1 MECLRLRQLANGRA
15 GEYLPKSALVSLF
28 VEGQARGALAR
39 ALLPRTT
46 RFIPPS
52 QEDVVTIA
60 IRLFALIVLALTLA
74 PGLARAQGA
83 IEQKEIEIAAVR
95 DPQLGS
101 QVAIADAFGFFKE
114 VGLTVNVRWQQ
125 SAADVITLMAGG
137 NQNLGTGGTFTQI
150 VLGGQKLPVHSIC
163 ALADIA
169 GTQGFVL
176 SPGVKLGHPRELEGK
191 KLAFTQGN
199 SQVLILAKLA
209 KIYGFDASKVTLVN
223 MQPSEGVVAASKGD
237 VQGLLGWQPNLFR
250 LVKMGGTMYVTGT
263 TSFIGGKPEP
273 YAATDKLQFNHSVLM
288 ASDAWIKDKPNTLKA
303 VLRALLKANDL
314 MVKDRPKALEALVS
328 QLRIDRDAIEVMT
341 DQNKYSLALT
351 DDVANSIRF
360 QSDWALGINRIQGP
374 VAPEDILAPKL
385 LAEIDPKLVT
395 WKPKR

>member
-1 MECLRLRQLANGRA
+1 MECPRLRQLANGRA

-28 VEGQARGALAR
+28 VEGQARGARAR

-60 IRLFALIVLALTLA
+60 IRLFALIVLA
-74 PGLARAQGA
+74 
-83 IEQKEIEIAAVR
+83 AVR
-95 DPQLGS
+95 DPKLGS

-163 ALADIA
+163 SLADIA

-199 SQVLILAKLA
+199 SKVLILAKLA
-209 KIYGFDASKVTLVN
+209 KIYGFDV
-223 MQPSEGVVAASKGD
+223 
-237 VQGLLGWQPNLFR
+237 
-250 LVKMGGTMYVTGT
+250 
-263 TSFIGGKPEP
+263 
-273 YAATDKLQFNHSVLM
+273 
-288 ASDAWIKDKPNTLKA
+288 
-303 VLRALLKANDL
+303 
-314 MVKDRPKALEALVS
+314 
-328 QLRIDRDAIEVMT
+328 
-341 DQNKYSLALT
+341 
-351 DDVANSIRF
+351 
-360 QSDWALGINRIQGP
+360 
-374 VAPEDILAPKL
+374 
-385 LAEIDPKLVT
+385 
-395 WKPKR
+395 

>member
-1 MECLRLRQLANGRA
+1 
-15 GEYLPKSALVSLF
+15 
-28 VEGQARGALAR
+28 
-39 ALLPRTT
+39 
-46 RFIPPS
+46 
-52 QEDVVTIA
+52 
-60 IRLFALIVLALTLA
+60 
-74 PGLARAQGA
+74 
-83 IEQKEIEIAAVR
+83 
-95 DPQLGS
+95 
-101 QVAIADAFGFFKE
+101 
-114 VGLTVNVRWQQ
+114 
-125 SAADVITLMAGG
+125 
-137 NQNLGTGGTFTQI
+137 
-150 VLGGQKLPVHSIC
+150 
-163 ALADIA
+163 
-169 GTQGFVL
+169 
-176 SPGVKLGHPRELEGK
+176 
-191 KLAFTQGN
+191 
-199 SQVLILAKLA
+199 
-209 KIYGFDASKVTLVN
+209 
-223 MQPSEGVVAASKGD
+223 
-237 VQGLLGWQPNLFR
+237 
-250 LVKMGGTMYVTGT
+250 MYVTGT